1 MNRLRSV
8 LILSIL
14 VGTAAHAQG
23 PAQPA
28 ATPQMTQQQMQEA
41 MLRQMQMM
49 AVMFDLK
56 TSRLG
61 FEETVSAIRGAA
73 EKRGWKVDQV
83 HDVQAAMKAEGVKD
97 APRMKVIATCPK
109 DANEQLAKASQG
121 KAPPLPCRVTV
132 FEAKDGKI
140 QVMRLNTGML
150 AKGTQGETAKV
161 LAQIAAEEEA
171 VLQGI
176 VQ

>member
-1 MNRLRSV
+1 MSRIHIVPILAGV
-8 LILSIL
+8 LAGI
-14 VGTAAHAQG
+14 AHAQG

-28 ATPQMTQQQMQEA
+28 AAPQMTQQQMQEA

-49 AVMFDLK
+49 AAMFDLK
-56 TSRLG
+56 TSKLG
-61 FEETVSAIRGAA
+61 FEETVAAIRAAA

-83 HDVQAAMKAEGVKD
+83 HDVQAAMQAEGAKD

-109 DANEQLAKASQG
+109 DANEQLAKASEG

-132 FEAKDGKI
+132 FEGKDGKV

-150 AKGTQGETAKV
+150 AKGMQGDTAKV
-161 LAQIAAEEEA
+161 LAKVASEEEA

>member
-1 MNRLRSV
+1 MNAMRKA
-8 LILSIL
+8 LILAAL
-14 VGTAAHAQG
+14 LACTAHAQG

-28 ATPQMTQQQMQEA
+28 AAPQPTQQQMQEA
-41 MLRQMQMM
+41 MLRQMQLM
-49 AVMFDLK
+49 AAMFDLK
-56 TSRLG
+56 TSKLG
-61 FEETVSAIRGAA
+61 FEETVAAIRTAA

-83 HDVQAAMKAEGVKD
+83 HDVQAAMKAEGAKD
-97 APRMKVIATCPK
+97 APRMKVIAACPK

-132 FEAKDGKI
+132 FEAKDGKV

-150 AKGTQGETAKV
+150 AKGTQGDTAKV
-161 LAQIAAEEEA
+161 LAQVAAEEEA

>member
-1 MNRLRSV
+1 MIRLRKV
-8 LILSIL
+8 LILAAL
-14 VGTAAHAQG
+14 AAGVAHAQG

-28 ATPQMTQQQMQEA
+28 AAPQMTQQQMQEA

-49 AVMFDLK
+49 AAMFDVRP
-56 TSRLG
+56 SRLG
-61 FEETVSAIRGAA
+61 FEETVAAIRAAA
-73 EKRGWKVDQV
+73 EKRGWKLDQV
-83 HDVQAAMKAEGVKD
+83 QDVQAAMKAQGAKD
-97 APRMKVIATCPK
+97 APRMKVIPACPK

-132 FEAKDGKI
+132 FEAKDGKV

-150 AKGTQGETAKV
+150 AKAMQGESAKV
-161 LAQIAAEEEA
+161 LAQVAGEEEA
-171 VLQGI
+171 VMQGI

>member
-1 MNRLRSV
+1 MSRMRYV
-8 LILSIL
+8 LILAGLMSS
-14 VGTAAHAQG
+14 VAHAQG

-28 ATPQMTQQQMQEA
+28 AAPQMTQQQMQEA
-41 MLRQMQMM
+41 MMRQMQMM
-49 AVMFDLK
+49 AAMFDLK
-56 TSRLG
+56 TSKLG
-61 FEETVSAIRGAA
+61 FEETVAAIRAAA
-73 EKRGWKVDQV
+73 EKRGWKVEQV
-83 HDVQAAMKAEGVKD
+83 HDVQAAMKAEGAKD
-97 APRMKVIATCPK
+97 APRMKVIAACPK

-150 AKGTQGETAKV
+150 AKGTQGDTAKV
-161 LAQIAAEEEA
+161 LAQVAGEEEA